1 MDWKINLVNVGVYSI
16 LTYGTWD
23 VGLKVRCVV
32 VYSEVETRE
41 FQTIHEPA
49 GVKRA
54 KRKVR

>member
-41 FQTIHEPA
+41 FRAIHEPA